1 MGGCGTRARKSY
13 PGGKVRI
20 VRIVILS
27 LVLFI
32 LALGAYADTLKFT
45 GIGSN
50 TVHTS
55 SGNATTYPYYVS
67 VNGAKSVA
75 MMCISFDDV
84 TNIGES
90 WQVTESTPTS
100 KLQLEAAWLVQD
112 AIANP
117 KDDVAD
123 QLAAW
128 SLFAKPSE
136 VQSLI
141 GDDAPYVQKQ
151 LNLAALDY
159 TSINPAD
166 FVIYTP
172 VAGSQPKGDGIP
184 QTFITKIVPAPEP
197 GSLMLLGTGLFGLA
211 FGLFRKNKANG
222 LALKSY

>member
-1 MGGCGTRARKSY
+1 VRLI
-13 PGGKVRI
+13 KV
-20 VRIVILS
+20 VILP
-27 LVLFI
+27 LVL
-32 LALGAYADTLKFT
+32 LALAFNAYADTLKFT
-45 GIGSN
+45 GTGSN
-50 TVHTS
+50 EVNTS
-55 SGNATTYPYYVS
+55 KGEVTTYPYYVS
-67 VNGAKSVA
+67 VNGGKSVA
-75 MMCISFDDV
+75 MMCLSFDNV

-90 WQVTESTPTS
+90 WQATESTPTT

-159 TSINPAD
+159 KSINAAN

-172 VAGSQPKGDGIP
+172 TGNYLPGCTP
-184 QTFITKIVPAPEP
+184 QTFITEIFPAPEP
-197 GSLMLLGTGLFGLA
+197 GSLMLLGTGLLGLA

-222 LALKSY
+222 LALKPY

>member
-1 MGGCGTRARKSY
+1 M
-13 PGGKVRI
+13 RI
-20 VRIVILS
+20 VRVVILP
-27 LVLFI
+27 LVL
-32 LALGAYADTLKFT
+32 LVLVSGACADTLKLT
-45 GIGSN
+45 SVGSN
-50 TVHTS
+50 NVYTS
-55 SGNATTYPYYVS
+55 KGDVATYPYYVS
-67 VNGAKSVA
+67 VNGATKSVA
-75 MMCISFDDV
+75 MMCISYDDV
-84 TNIGES
+84 TTIGES
-90 WQVTESTPTS
+90 WQATKSTPTS

-159 TSINPAD
+159 KSINAAD

-172 VAGSQPKGDGIP
+172 TGNYLPGCTP
-184 QTFITKIVPAPEP
+184 QTFITEIVPTPEP
-197 GSLMLLGTGLFGLA
+197 GSLMLLGTGLLGLA
-211 FGLFRKNKANG
+211 FGLFRKNKASG
-222 LALKSY
+222 LVLNS